1 MDLAP
6 QENDLSHGMNDTNSI
21 VAQQRSF
28 SVPTLIVD
36 SERSLEDLAI
46 ASTLFN
52 LSSADSQSAG
62 ELRPRT
68 GIGATG
74 VVTAVETVNPLLRNK
89 LLSMGIVRGTLVEV
103 VQIAPLG
110 DPISI
115 KVRGFILSLRRQE
128 ARAIRISA

>member
-6 QENDLSHGMNDTNSI
+6 QENHLSHGMNDTDSI
-21 VAQQRSF
+21 VAQQTSF
-28 SVPTLIVD
+28 SVPTLLVE
-36 SERSLEDLAI
+36 SVRSLEDLAI

-52 LSSADSQSAG
+52 LSAAVSQSAS
-62 ELRPRT
+62 ELKPMT